1 MKAKFNTMQIVG
13 AVAGGMIPSV
23 LNKYILP
30 TDMEASTKAIVS
42 GVIGAG
48 LSAFTQGSLLQ
59 GASAGMLGVAGQM
72 LADNVIFSNTSGV
85 GLLPGQ
91 NAILG
96 IGSPYLPRLTKG
108 ASAWSQSKMQE
119 REIKPANVI

>member
-1 MKAKFNTMQIVG
+1 MKAKFNTMQVVG
-13 AVAGGMIPSV
+13 ALGGGMIPAV
-23 LNKYILP
+23 LDKYILP
-30 TDMEASTKAIVS
+30 TDMDKTTKAAIA

-72 LADNVIFSNTSGV
+72 LADSVFTKTSGV

-108 ASAWSQSKMQE
+108 ASTWTESKMQE
-119 REIKPANVI
+119 KEVKQANVI